1 MSLWERTSL
10 GIQGPMFTQLLLIF
24 ILIEEAIRRQTS
36 SSLEEEAY
44 VDADIEDRDRHIR
57 VMLLEKFKWCYPP
70 KKHILGLFELPV
82 SDSSRVLVR
91 RSVTASAGVIW
102 YQSQQALLAMYPEN
116 SSGGEEKNLVEK
128 LGRATAY
135 RSSIQAESLQTN
147 DGEDILDNQL
157 SSFGND
163 VFEGPP
169 HQSSTPPS
177 IKFNFEEFEDPLLK
191 SSSLPLY
198 NESVYDVYDDYI
210 SVGVLDLDQ
219 PIYDDEESKLDASLE
234 PQVTLHHLDIPQVLQ
249 DEYGG
254 WLSPKIID
262 DFKELADVCF
272 KEFGDR
278 DSYWTTM
285 NEPNI
290 NSFASLEYGL
300 FPSRRCSHP
309 YGTNCTGGHST
320 VEPYIT
326 VHNYIM
332 AHSAVA
338 ELYRK
343 KYPD

>member
-1 MSLWERTSL
+1 MATIKARMKKRLEFPCPGLCWHPNHRENL
-10 GIQGPMFTQLLLIF
+10 FCWQLI
-24 ILIEEAIRRQTS
+24 
-36 SSLEEEAY
+36 
-44 VDADIEDRDRHIR
+44 D
-57 VMLLEKFKWCYPP
+57 PP
-70 KKHILGLFELPV
+70 FRP
-82 SDSSRVLVR
+82 
-91 RSVTASAGVIW
+91 
-102 YQSQQALLAMYPEN
+102 
-116 SSGGEEKNLVEK
+116 
-128 LGRATAY
+128 
-135 RSSIQAESLQTN
+135 LQTN
-147 DGEDILDNQL
+147 DGEDILDNQF

-163 VFEGPP
+163 VFERPP

-278 DSYWTTM
+278 DSYWTTI

-300 FPSRRCSHP
+300 FPSRRGSHP

-343 KYPD
+343 KYPDRFSQPNQSPVGSQPDIFL